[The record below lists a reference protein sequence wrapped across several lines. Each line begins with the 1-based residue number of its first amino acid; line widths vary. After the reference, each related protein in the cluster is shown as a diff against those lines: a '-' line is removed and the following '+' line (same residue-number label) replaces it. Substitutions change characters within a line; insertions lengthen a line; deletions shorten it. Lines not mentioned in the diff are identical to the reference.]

1 MHWFKKGILKKY
13 PSTLYI
19 SLNKVKSF
27 GITDMVSEQN
37 QQELISTKSNSQND
51 LYSDLISSSQEMF
64 QV

>member
-19 SLNKVKSF
+19 SLNSVTYSEV
-27 GITDMVSEQN
+27 DVVSEN
-37 QQELISTKSNSQND
+37 NRPELIPTTCCSSLNDINSDSICSNPET
-51 LYSDLISSSQEMF
+51 Y

>member
-27 GITDMVSEQN
+27 GVTDMVSEQN
-37 QQELISTKSNSQND
+37 QQELISTKSSSQND
-51 LYSDLISSSQEMF
+51 LNSDLISSSQEMF

>member
-19 SLNKVKSF
+19 SLNKVKNF
-27 GITDMVSEQN
+27 GVTDMVSEQN

-51 LYSDLISSSQEMF
+51 LNSDLISSSQEMF

>member
-19 SLNKVKSF
+19 SLNKIKYSKVES
-27 GITDMVSEQN
+27 GYN
-37 QQELISTKSNSQND
+37 QQELISINSSNLQND
-51 LYSDLISSSQEMF
+51 INSDSISSGPETY